1 MNILDAI
8 VLGVVQGA
16 TEFLP
21 VSSSGHLSV
30 FQHFMG
36 IGGEGSLTMSIF
48 LHIGTLAS
56 VIFVYYKTFWELILE
71 FCKTTRDIFT
81 RKFSF
86 KDMGET
92 RRMLFMLIV
101 SCLPLL
107 VLLIPVGA
115 DTKLMDVL
123 GGLAEDDDVIVEGFC
138 FLITAFLLLFG
149 TYKANKNKNE
159 RTYVETKDA
168 VAVGFAQALA
178 AGLPGVSRSGS
189 TISTGMICGVS
200 KNYMVRYSFVLGTP
214 AIIAANLVELKH
226 VAGTGVDLNA
236 MPIILG
242 VITSAVVGFGAIK
255 ALEWLVKTDKFKFFG
270 YYCIVLGISVIA
282 AGLVETFIF

>member
-1 MNILDAI
+1 MNILNAI
-8 VLGVVQGA
+8 VLGIVQGA

-36 IGGEGSLTMSIF
+36 IGGEGSLTMSVF

-71 FCKTTRDIFT
+71 LGRTIKDIFA

-107 VLLIPVGA
+107 ILVIPVGA
-115 DTKLMDVL
+115 DTRIMDVL
-123 GGLAEDDDVIVEGFC
+123 GRFSEDDDIIVEGFC
-138 FLITAFLLLFG
+138 FLFTAFLLLFG
-149 TYKANKNKNE
+149 TYVANKNKNS
-159 RTYVETKDA
+159 RPFVETKDA

-178 AGLPGVSRSGS
+178 AGFPGISRSGS
-189 TISTGMICGVS
+189 TISTGMLCGVS

-214 AIIAANLVELKH
+214 AILAANLVELKD
-226 VAGTGVDLNA
+226 VAETGVNLNF

-242 VITSAVVGFGAIK
+242 IITSAVVGFGAIK

-270 YYCIVLGISVIA
+270 YYCLVLGVSVIV
-282 AGLVETFIF
+282 AGLVEIFRG